1 MFPLFALAH
10 GIEVV
15 LRLLAGGTFPGFW
28 VLLAPVL
35 EVAPVA
41 AGQLDAAGAPAP
53 PPTATRTAPVTM
65 ASAGQPR
72 LPCPGLCTGAAPVAP
87 VRRDHAGARQP

>member
-35 EVAPVA
+35 EVALWPLA
-41 AGQLDAAGAPAP
+41 SWMLLAPQRRP
-53 PPTATRTAPVTM
+53 PD
-65 ASAGQPR
+65 
-72 LPCPGLCTGAAPVAP
+72 
-87 VRRDHAGARQP
+87 RDENRPL